1 MPQAKWFSGMSQPLT
16 QPTDIS
22 ALVSW
27 LKLIRVPNLA
37 TAIADPLA
45 GFLIAGGFYQYENLP
60 LGGWLAIASSFCL
73 YAGGIVQNDVVDF
86 QVDQKERP
94 HRPLPSR
101 RVSFELARFVSIG
114 LLFLGVV
121 LACVVSAS
129 VHNAAPAVVGV
140 MLAAAICGYNCYA
153 KGTWL
158 GPLFMGG
165 CRALNWSLGMVIAG
179 LASFPL
185 WMIPLGMG
193 VYVMGITLF
202 ARDEAGVGTRPQLLL
217 GSLVM
222 SIGLV
227 ISGSAPFVS
236 MEVRAANVPYWL
248 VEGRVIAWLALWS
261 VLGVSILIRCG
272 QAIRN
277 PIPQRMQS
285 AVGNAIMSLIT
296 LDAVLVLAFCGE
308 QWAVTVLALLVWFV
322 LGRRIAAVT

>member
-1 MPQAKWFSGMSQPLT
+1 MPQAKWFSGMSQA
-16 QPTDIS
+16 PTKPTNIS
-22 ALVSW
+22 AMVSW

-60 LGGWLAIASSFCL
+60 VSGWLAIASSFCL

-86 QVDQKERP
+86 QVDQQERP

-114 LLFLGVV
+114 LLVLGVV
-121 LACVVSAS
+121 LACFASAF
-129 VHNAAPAVVGV
+129 VYDAAPAIVGV

-179 LASFPL
+179 SASLPL
-185 WMIPLGMG
+185 WMIPCGMG

-202 ARDEAGVGTRPQLLL
+202 ARDEAGAGKRYQLLV
-217 GSLVM
+217 GALVM
-222 SIGLV
+222 SAGLV
-227 ISGSAPFVS
+227 FAGLTPLVS
-236 MEVRAANVPYWL
+236 IEVNSVNVPNWL
-248 VEGRVIAWLALWS
+248 IEGRLIAWLALWG
-261 VLGVSILIRCG
+261 VLVVSILIRCG
-272 QAIRN
+272 QAIII
-277 PIPQRMQS
+277 PVPQRMQS

>member
-1 MPQAKWFSGMSQPLT
+1 M
-16 QPTDIS
+16 
-22 ALVSW
+22 VSW

-60 LGGWLAIASSFCL
+60 VCGWLAIASSFCL

-114 LLFLGVV
+114 LLVLGVV
-121 LACVVSAS
+121 LACVASAF
-129 VHNAAPAVVGV
+129 VHDAAPTIVGV

-179 LASFPL
+179 SASLPL
-185 WMIPLGMG
+185 WMIPCGMG
-193 VYVMGITLF
+193 VYVMGITSF
-202 ARDEAGVGTRPQLLL
+202 ARDEASVGRRPQLLL
-217 GSLVM
+217 GTLIM

-227 ISGSAPFVS
+227 ISGLAPFVS
-236 MEVRAANVPYWL
+236 MQVRAANVPYWL
-248 VEGRVIAWLALWS
+248 VEGRVLAWLALWG

-272 QAIRN
+272 QTILN
-277 PIPQRMQS
+277 PMPQHMQS

-308 QWAVTVLALLVWFV
+308 RWAVTVLALLVWFV